1 MFLILPFIM
10 VISTDKLIEYRLQKQ
25 IVRWI
30 KNCLKSQVQRA
41 VVRGTKSN
49 KKEQSLVMYPRGQ

>member
-1 MFLILPFIM
+1 MFLILPSIM

-30 KNCLKSQVQRA
+30 KNCLKSQVRRA

-49 KKEQSLVMYPRGQ
+49 KKEQSLVMYLRGQ